1 MKLPGKLSNAKIV
14 STREATPGD
23 NNPFLT
29 LHRLMVVN
37 EYTDGT
43 SSTAYRYD
51 GVLRKWVDAVVL
63 LLSARTNGVPSICLR
78 SCMRPP
84 LLMRRELDLPVPDER
99 EFHILLELPAGL
111 LENRDRG
118 QTGTARRAS
127 LEALEETGYDVPPA
141 NFAPLGVPI
150 FLTPGVLPERV
161 HFMTAQIE
169 DIEERQSPEGD
180 GSIAEEGGDIVWV
193 SLDEALLMC
202 ERGEIVDAKT
212 EVGLRR
218 FAASKL

>member
-1 MKLPGKLSNAKIV
+1 
-14 STREATPGD
+14 
-23 NNPFLT
+23 
-29 LHRLMVVN
+29 MVIN
-37 EYTDGT
+37 EYKDGT
-43 SSTAYRYD
+43 SSTAYQYD

-63 LLSARTNGVPSICLR
+63 LLSARSNGVPLICLR

-84 LLMRRELDLPVPDER
+84 LLLRRGLDLPVPDER

-118 QTGTARRAS
+118 QSGTARRAS

-141 NFAPLGVPI
+141 DFTPLGVPI

-161 HFMTAQIE
+161 HFMTAPIE
-169 DIEERQSPEGD
+169 DIDLRQRPQGD

-218 FAASKL
+218 FAASQP